1 MGQYADRS
9 VELTEIARRS
19 RTRVQSPIAWPI
31 AALAILGACGAAWFT
46 IFEFAARL

>member
-1 MGQYADRS
+1 MGHYADRS

-19 RTRVQSPIAWPI
+19 RTRVQSPIA
-31 AALAILGACGAAWFT
+31 ALAILGACGAAWFA